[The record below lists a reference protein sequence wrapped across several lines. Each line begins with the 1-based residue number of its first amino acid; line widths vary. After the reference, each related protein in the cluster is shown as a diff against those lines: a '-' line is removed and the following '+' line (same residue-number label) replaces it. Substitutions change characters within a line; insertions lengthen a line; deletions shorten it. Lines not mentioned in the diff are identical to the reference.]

1 MPAAN
6 SSASASSANYG
17 LKAQLSFAI
26 FALVYIAIM
35 LLCLR
40 QWHAPHPWSR
50 LDRFSGGYI
59 LLSILWQLGSL
70 RFMRMASRDKETGR
84 ELAGQTFDPELFRW
98 ITILAVLDLLA
109 FVDYGHWHLCRALE
123 NPALQMFGLVLSL
136 GGCCWLLWTNRKII
150 DRGPYRVVRHPR
162 YLALSI
168 SRIAFALALASIVA
182 WFLFLFWMFAILRR
196 IHREEP
202 HLRKIFGPD
211 YEAYAQRT
219 ARLIP
224 GIY

>member
-1 MPAAN
+1 
-6 SSASASSANYG
+6 
-17 LKAQLSFAI
+17 
-26 FALVYIAIM
+26 
-35 LLCLR
+35 
-40 QWHAPHPWSR
+40 
-50 LDRFSGGYI
+50 
-59 LLSILWQLGSL
+59 
-70 RFMRMASRDKETGR
+70 
-84 ELAGQTFDPELFRW
+84 
-98 ITILAVLDLLA
+98 
-109 FVDYGHWHLCRALE
+109 
-123 NPALQMFGLVLSL
+123 
-136 GGCCWLLWTNRKII
+136 
-150 DRGPYRVVRHPR
+150 VVRHPR